1 MSVTRFYCPQ
11 KHAAGN
17 ALINWTG
24 RPLEDL
30 LTYAETYRSA
40 ACRLVHA
47 HRELKLN
54 APDHHVLPILFLYRH
69 SLELFLKAIIFHAA
83 EVSIAQTEMTVA
95 LPRLWKEHSLVKLHR
110 MVVPVLQANCGV
122 DWDSEKLG
130 SQLANAA
137 AAIDAFDAG
146 SYTFR
151 YPVTTT
157 GSSSLPAAF
166 LVNMFFYSDEMEL
179 LLDTCLTF
187 CRGMKRDA
195 MQSSAQMK
203 LALHSLTDAYAT

>member
-1 MSVTRFYCPQ
+1 MSVIHFYSPE

-30 LTYAETYRSA
+30 LTYAHTYQSA

-47 HRELKLN
+47 HRELQLN
-54 APDHHVLPILFLYRH
+54 SLSHHVLPILFLYRH
-69 SLELFLKAIIFHAA
+69 SLELYLKAIVYHAA
-83 EVSIAQTEMTVA
+83 EVSIARTEMTIA
-95 LPRLWKEHSLVKLHR
+95 LPRLWREHSLVKLHR
-110 MVVPVLQANCGV
+110 MAIPVLHANL
-122 DWDSEKLG
+122 DSELLS
-130 SQLANAA
+130 SQLAKAA

-146 SYTFR
+146 SYAFR
-151 YPVTTT
+151 YPVTAT
-157 GSSSLPAAF
+157 GNSSLPTAF

-179 LLDTCLTF
+179 LLDECLPF
-187 CRGMKRDA
+187 CRGLKRDA

-203 LALHSLTDAYAT
+203 LALHSLTDVYTA